1 MNKWLFFL
9 GIIFCTGKI
18 ASAQAELF
26 NQRDIEIYQ
35 KEATQ
40 LVNYFEYTLNLIGS
54 SKTLPKEKDVLIN
67 QSYSKIFQ
75 DEFVQIEDDLDE
87 YRTVPTNKNVQAYLK
102 DIDFFF
108 KHAEFH
114 FTIEEATYHF
124 TEDNQLYFKFQINRN
139 LIGNLINGDSINT
152 NMVRFIEINFDDAKQ
167 DLKIASIYTTK
178 LNEKEELQNWWNT
191 TSEIWKN
198 ILGKDQYIHDSIYLP
213 NIISFTDSTF
223 VRPSDSLLITEIDTF
238 FIEETDTIFI
248 HEFDTLQIAFIDT
261 VIFNTTPFY
270 DAFKEIVSITELQL
284 ADNDQIYDLAPLSKL
299 TNLQSIDISNTNIS
313 DLSPI
318 RNLTKLESL
327 YCSGSKIQS
336 LAALKYL
343 TNLRVLNI
351 DNSEIKKLYPLQN
364 FTYLELLYF
373 NSTKVDSLHLLAEL
387 THLTDL
393 RFANTAIT
401 DLSPLSQIKSL
412 EVLNFNGTRVHSI
425 DALAGLENLRI
436 LMMDNTRVDDLR
448 PLTNL
453 KNLKRIYC
461 DNSRVT
467 SIMANQF
474 MQLAPQSLV
483 IFESEEMNQWWY
495 ELSTPW
501 KTVFR
506 KYRDLDESP
515 TKEQLHELLRLK
527 IIDLSNRS
535 GIKNLDPLRK
545 LIYLEHLNCSQT
557 SVANLRPLADLIDLS
572 YLDFSDTRVNS
583 IEPLQNLHKLELVYF
598 SNTDVSNLTAFN
610 ELDFLQQIHCFNT
623 QVKDLMPLAK
633 LSNLKLVYCD
643 NTPLELADYL
653 NFRNNNKHSL
663 IIFQTNFLMDWWE
676 GLSDDWKQVFTKKLN
691 LTESSLSTEELHR
704 ITNIESL
711 DINNNL
717 QLKNLE
723 PIRILANL
731 KELKFSGTQI
741 TDLRPLL
748 GLKQISIVECANNP
762 ISNLEVLMRLPNLTY
777 LNISN
782 IPIRDFEQ
790 IQHMTQ
796 LETLICPGTQ
806 IKSLKYLE
814 YLANLSVL
822 ECYNTKIKNLNSLA
836 GIKLEILK
844 CYNTGLNVKRVEKFK
859 VEHPNC
865 EVVYY

>member
-1 MNKWLFFL
+1 MKKLL
-9 GIIFCTGKI
+9 ILVGIILCVSKI
-18 ASAQAELF
+18 TSAQEELF

-54 SKTLPKEKDVLIN
+54 SKTLPKEKNVIIN
-67 QSYSKIFQ
+67 QSYSKIFK

-87 YRTVPTNKNVQAYLK
+87 YRTVPTNKNIQAYLK

-108 KHAEFH
+108 KHTEFH
-114 FTIEEATYHF
+114 FSIEEVTYHF
-124 TEDNQLYFKFQINRN
+124 TEDQQLYFKFQINRN
-139 LIGNLINGDSINT
+139 LIGHLINGDSINT
-152 NMVRFIEINFDDAKQ
+152 NKVRFIEINFNNAKQ

-178 LNEKEELQNWWNT
+178 LNENKELQNWWNT

-223 VRPSDSLLITEIDTF
+223 VASADSLLITEIDTF
-238 FIEETDTIFI
+238 FIEGSDSIFI
-248 HEFDTLQIAFIDT
+248 HEFDTLQITYVDT
-261 VIFNTTPFY
+261 VVFDPAPFY
-270 DAFKEIVSITELQL
+270 NALKEIVSITELQL
-284 ADNDQIYDLAPLSKL
+284 ADNNQITDLAPLSKL
-299 TNLQSIDISNTNIS
+299 TNLQSIDISNTNIT
-313 DLSPI
+313 DPIPI

-351 DNSEIKKLYPLQN
+351 NNTEVDKLYPLQN
-364 FTYLELLYF
+364 LTGLEFLHF
-373 NSTKVDSLHLLAEL
+373 NSTKIDSIQLLAEF

-393 RFANTAIT
+393 RFANTSIT
-401 DLSPLSQIKSL
+401 DLGPLSQLKSL
-412 EVLNFNGTRVHSI
+412 EVLNFNVTNVHSI

-436 LMMDNTRVDDLR
+436 LMMDNTRVDDLL
-448 PLTNL
+448 PLANL
-453 KNLKRIYC
+453 KNLKRVYC

-467 SIMANQF
+467 AIKVNQF
-474 MQLAPQSLV
+474 MQLVPQSLI
-483 IFESEEMNQWWY
+483 IFESEEMNQWWAD
-495 ELSTPW
+495 LSTPW
-501 KTVFR
+501 KTVFK

-515 TKEQLHELLRLK
+515 SKEQLHELLKLK

-535 GIKNLDPLRK
+535 GIKNLAPLQK
-545 LIYLEHLNCSQT
+545 MIYLEHLNCSQS
-557 SVANLRPLADLIDLS
+557 SVANLRPLEDLIDLR
-572 YLDFSDTRVNS
+572 YLDFSNTKVNS

-598 SNTDVSNLTAFN
+598 SNTDVSDLSAFN
-610 ELDFLQQIHCFNT
+610 SLGFLQQIHCVNT
-623 QVKDLMPLAK
+623 QVKDLTPLAK
-633 LSNLKLVYCD
+633 LSNLKSVYCD
-643 NTPLELADYL
+643 NTPVELTDYL
-653 NFRNNNKHSL
+653 KFRNSNKHSL
-663 IIFQTNFLMDWWE
+663 IIFQTNLLSDWWE
-676 GLSDDWKQVFTKKLN
+676 GLSVDWKQVFTKKLN
-691 LTESSLSTEELHR
+691 LTVASLSKEDIHR

-717 QLKNLE
+717 QLRSLE

-731 KELKFSGTQI
+731 KEFKFSGTQL
-741 TDLRPLL
+741 TDLSPLIDL
-748 GLKQISIVECANNP
+748 EQISTIECANNP
-762 ISNLEVLMRLPNLTY
+762 ISNLEVLMRLVNLSF

-790 IQHMTQ
+790 IQHMTK

-806 IKSLKYLE
+806 IKNLKYLE
-814 YLANLSVL
+814 YLTNLKVL
-822 ECYNTKIKNLNSLA
+822 ECYNTNIKNLNPLA
-836 GIKLEILK
+836 GIRLEILK
-844 CYNTGLNVKRVEKFK
+844 CYNTGLTVKRVDKFK
-859 VEHPNC
+859 AEHPNC